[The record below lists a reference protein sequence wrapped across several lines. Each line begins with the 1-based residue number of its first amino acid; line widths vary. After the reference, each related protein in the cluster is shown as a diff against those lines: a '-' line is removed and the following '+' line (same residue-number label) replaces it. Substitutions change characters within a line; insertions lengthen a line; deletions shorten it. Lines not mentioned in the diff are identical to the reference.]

1 MHKESV
7 AIVRLA
13 VLLLFVFTG
22 TLILRC
28 MLIADSEG
36 HMTNLEKKND
46 EFFTVLDVLEVV
58 LPSEI
63 SWSASDIQN
72 ELHRGAI
79 FRTSVPTGDNN
90 SSDGYVLFCDVSND
104 AEEPEIEQLTKEGLP
119 NVESS
124 LREALSK
131 QFNIL
136 STGETKLL
144 KNDLGQNVLISTYI
158 VDDGGTEL
166 ALVSLRTSISG
177 AKWISVCACSPEAT
191 SREPLLQVAANA
203 FRL

>member
-1 MHKESV
+1 
-7 AIVRLA
+7 
-13 VLLLFVFTG
+13 
-22 TLILRC
+22 
-28 MLIADSEG
+28 
-36 HMTNLEKKND
+36 MTNLEKKND
-46 EFFTVLDVLEVV
+46 EFFTVLNVLEVV

-63 SWSASDIQN
+63 SWTASDIENQ
-72 ELHRGAI
+72 LHRGAI
-79 FRTSVPTGDNN
+79 FRASLSGGDEN
-90 SSDGYVLFCDVSND
+90 SSDGYVLFCDVSKD
-104 AEEPEIEQLTKEGLP
+104 SEEPDIEHLTSDGVSD
-119 NVESS
+119 VESN

-144 KNDLGQNVLISTYI
+144 KNDTGQNVLISTHI

-177 AKWISVCACSPEAT
+177 AKWIGVCACSPEAT
-191 SREPLLQVAANA
+191 SREALLQVAAHA